1 MEFDFLPLW
10 AFFLTM
16 IAIAL
21 ASVEGGF
28 RIARF
33 RSSTGATEKE
43 GGVSGIVGATL
54 ALLAFLLTFTFGV
67 AASRFETRRQ
77 AVLEES
83 NAIGTTYLRAGLL
96 PEPHRHEIQ
105 QLLRSYVE
113 IRTSV
118 ATPNQIAG
126 MIAESEA
133 LHAQLWFQAVQVAAL
148 DGHSLMT
155 GLFIEAL
162 NDTIDLHTVRSYALR
177 NRIPGV
183 VWTVV
188 GFVTVLAMGSTGYQ
202 EGLSGSQRS
211 PAILALVLAFSSVMT
226 LIADLDRPHEGMI
239 RVSQQTMLDLKHGM
253 QTPTP

>member
-1 MEFDFLPLW
+1 MGLDFLPLW
-10 AFFLTM
+10 VFFLTM
-16 IAIAL
+16 IAIVL
-21 ASVEGGF
+21 VTVEGGF
-28 RIARF
+28 RIGRF
-33 RSSTGATEKE
+33 RSSTGAAEKE

-54 ALLAFLLTFTFGV
+54 ALLAFLLTFTFGL
-67 AASRFETRRQ
+67 AASRFESRRL

-96 PEPHRHEIQ
+96 PEPHRNEIQ

-113 IRTSV
+113 IRTSIT
-118 ATPNQIAG
+118 TPDQIAG
-126 MIAESEA
+126 VIAKSEA

-148 DGHSLMT
+148 DNHSLMS

-162 NDTIDLHTVRSYALR
+162 NETIDLHTVRSYALR

-188 GFVTVLAMGSTGYQ
+188 CFVTVLAMGSTGYQ
-202 EGLSGSQRS
+202 VGLSGSRRS
-211 PAILALVLAFSSVMT
+211 PAILPLVFAFSGVMT

-253 QTPTP
+253 QMPTP